1 MLLYLLLFSAEL
13 HWHVALCASIF
24 FETASIT
31 SSFHHHVS
39 SFLLL
44 LLSFPHTTSHALN
57 IPSLNCPHKFDAPTS
72 TNFDTF
78 SSNRF
83 LICTSQGKL
92 IFLLSGHV
100 LLAISIFSSYP
111 YLLSLRHVETPQW
124 CSFVINTKSIS
135 VSFSPI
141 MNVTF
146 LFSPLLNHVF
156 DTHKPFSSFKM
167 AKRQLNRGRL
177 QFTSVLEEDGTLTTD
192 RERIVE
198 RSREFYEKLYSSTRQ
213 EPPEADIEQQ
223 FEGFPNIK
231 AWEVKSAVKQSKK
244 GKAPGP
250 DNITIDLI
258 DAAGDIINDKLATL
272 FNECLIQSKV
282 PEIWNE
288 AIIILLHKKGDQKN
302 ISNYRPISLLNN
314 IYKLFTKIITNRIT
328 RTLDENQPR
337 EQAGFRRGFS
347 TIDHLHAVNQLI
359 EKCAEYK
366 MPLVVGLVDYNK
378 AFDLVEIPDVI
389 EALQEQG
396 VDPVYVNVLKH
407 IYKQAKSFIRLHKD
421 SKPFQVSRGVRQGD
435 TSSPKLFT
443 ACLEKVFRKLNWS
456 RRGILIDGEYLSH
469 LRFADDIIIF
479 TRNIAELHEML
490 QELNQASL
498 EVGLSMNFKKTKI
511 MRNKHAEDTNRKIT
525 IDSNEIE
532 EVDHYIYLGQRI
544 SMETASKE
552 QEIKR
557 RITLGWQAFG
567 RASAIFKNKEIP
579 TCLKRQVYN
588 ECIIPTVT
596 YGSETWNLTK
606 IQTMKLRSMQRAH
619 ERIMLNITWRDHK
632 TAEWIREQT
641 KLRDI
646 LETISKAKWTWAGH
660 LTRRTDNRW
669 TTKLTFWQP
678 RGHTRNK
685 GRPKFRWRDDL
696 DKFRKHWHRDA
707 SDRLRWR
714 QMGKAYVQL
723 RTFKG

>member
-1 MLLYLLLFSAEL
+1 MSHTEKQIPAVPVGSADLNQGPTASPMGRGDVIQVLLPNMARTATHKARNNKDKVTEL
-13 HWHVALCASIF
+13 HLVTYNVRTLSDECHLVSLENEIEKIKWDIIGISEMRRPGENVVELASQHIMFNKGNDKKQGGVGFLIHKKLKGNIEEFHATSNRVASVTIRI
-24 FETASIT
+24 SKRYKIRIIQ
-31 SSFHHHVS
+31 VY
-39 SFLLL
+39 
-44 LLSFPHTTSHALN
+44 
-57 IPSLNCPHKFDAPTS
+57 APTS
-72 TNFDTF
+72 V
-78 SSNRF
+78 SSREELEEF
-83 LICTSQGKL
+83 YDDLQTEMLK
-92 IFLLSGHV
+92 
-100 LLAISIFSSYP
+100 
-111 YLLSLRHVETPQW
+111 
-124 CSFVINTKSIS
+124 
-135 VSFSPI
+135 
-141 MNVTF
+141 
-146 LFSPLLNHVF
+146 
-156 DTHKPFSSFKM
+156 
-167 AKRQLNRGRL
+167 LNRGRL

-288 AIIILLHKKGDQKN
+288 AIIILLHKKGDKRN

-337 EQAGFRRGFS
+337 EQAGFKRGFS

-366 MPLVVGLVDYNK
+366 IPLVVGLVDYNK
-378 AFDLVEIPDVI
+378 AFDSVKIPDVI

-532 EVDHYIYLGQRI
+532 EVNHYIYLGQRI

-588 ECIIPTVT
+588 QCIIPTVT

-606 IQTMKLRSMQRAH
+606 IQTMKL
-619 ERIMLNITWRDHK
+619 
-632 TAEWIREQT
+632 
-641 KLRDI
+641 
-646 LETISKAKWTWAGH
+646 
-660 LTRRTDNRW
+660 
-669 TTKLTFWQP
+669 
-678 RGHTRNK
+678 
-685 GRPKFRWRDDL
+685 
-696 DKFRKHWHRDA
+696 
-707 SDRLRWR
+707 
-714 QMGKAYVQL
+714 
-723 RTFKG
+723 